1 MGRQMR
7 PNTSRV
13 LITILSLIALTGC
26 APAGVKNVE
35 RVEVERTKTFD
46 ASFDQVWAVTV
57 EWFASLGIPIE
68 KVEKS
73 SGLISSEWGGVGSDQ
88 TYISC
93 GEPTGNIGLY
103 GAEFERI
110 NIDINIIVRPVDSG
124 VRSTINIFGTAVVDV
139 SNALGSVSKNTAQC
153 ASRGTLEKNY
163 FSFLRS
169 SL

>member
-1 MGRQMR
+1 MK
-7 PNTSRV
+7 TLTA
-13 LITILSLIALTGC
+13 LITTILLLTALAGC

-35 RVEVERTKTFD
+35 RVEVDRTTTFD
-46 ASFDQVWAVTV
+46 ASFDEVWAVTV

-68 KVEKS
+68 KVEKT
-73 SGLISSEWGGVGSDQ
+73 SGLISSKWGGVGSDQ

-124 VRSTINIFGTAVVDV
+124 VRSTINVFGTAVVDV
-139 SNALGSVSKNTAQC
+139 SNAYGSVSKNTAQC
-153 ASRGTLEKNY
+153 ASTVLLMR
-163 FSFLRS
+163 
-169 SL
+169 